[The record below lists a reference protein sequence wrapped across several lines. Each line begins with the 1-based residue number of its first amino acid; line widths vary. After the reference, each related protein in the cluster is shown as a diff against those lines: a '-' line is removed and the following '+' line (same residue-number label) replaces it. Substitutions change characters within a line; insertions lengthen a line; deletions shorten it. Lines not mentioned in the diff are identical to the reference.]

1 MALKNLAQVT
11 FTTEELEKMDNALQ
25 ILEEVLKGK
34 TYKLSAEQRR
44 QFGRIAEQ
52 NKLFVNKSKELMEQ
66 YPQYIPSFLNKNEFD
81 QDYEARIQI
90 ENRLIRIQSIAEQ
103 LSDTKIL
110 LDHDNYS
117 GSITFYQNIKFL
129 YGQNIPGIKTI
140 FDSLK
145 QFFKGGRRKK
155 TDDLSSERTL

>member
-25 ILEEVLKGK
+25 QLEEVLKGK

-81 QDYEARIQI
+81 QDYDARIQI
-90 ENRLIRIQSIAEQ
+90 ENRLIRIQSISEQ

-117 GSITFYQNIKFL
+117 GAITFYQNIKFL

-155 TDDLSSERTL
+155 SDDLSSERTL